1 MIAGV
6 ARSDRL
12 TNTVEFI
19 DDYRAA
25 HEVSP
30 TFREIMAACGQGSLQ
45 TVKHDLAR
53 LVDAGRLRWA
63 PGLEPGTPRTILPN
77 SQRQQHLEAP

>member
-6 ARSDRL
+6 RRSDRFD
-12 TNTVEFI
+12 NTVEFI

-30 TFREIMAACGQGSLQ
+30 TFREIMAACGQGSLE
-45 TVKHDLAR
+45 TVRHDLAR

-77 SQRQQHLEAP
+77 HRPQLEVETQ